1 MNKNVT
7 KLVGALSIAALAS
20 MGCASKEEK
29 PAEGAQ
35 PAAGGASSC
44 SASGKPA
51 EGDGKGGAASCNA
64 ATSTEKKQ

>member
-51 EGDGKGGAASCNA
+51 EGETKPADKSCSAGA
-64 ATSTEKKQ
+64 EKKQ

>member
-44 SASGKPA
+44 SASSKPA
-51 EGDGKGGAASCNA
+51 EGETKPAGNSCSAAG
-64 ATSTEKKQ
+64 EKKQ

>member
-29 PAEGAQ
+29 PAEGTS
-35 PAAGGASSC
+35 GGAQASC
-44 SASGKPA
+44 SAAGKPA
-51 EGDGKGGAASCNA
+51 EGETKPAEKSCSAGA
-64 ATSTEKKQ
+64 EKKQ

>member
-7 KLVGALSIAALAS
+7 KLVGALSTAALAS
-20 MGCASKEEK
+20 MGCANKEEK

-51 EGDGKGGAASCNA
+51 GGGGKGAAASCRGSS
-64 ATSTEKKQ
+64 TS

>member
-35 PAAGGASSC
+35 PAAGGALSC
-44 SASGKPA
+44 SAAGKPA
-51 EGDGKGGAASCNA
+51 EGETKPAGNSCSAS
-64 ATSTEKKQ
+64 STEKKQ